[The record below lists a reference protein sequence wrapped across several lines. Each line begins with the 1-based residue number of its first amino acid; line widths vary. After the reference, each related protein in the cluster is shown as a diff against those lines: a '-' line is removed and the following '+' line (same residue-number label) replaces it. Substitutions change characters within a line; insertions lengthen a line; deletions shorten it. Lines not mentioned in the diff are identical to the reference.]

1 MSAWDVYEDRINSI
15 GSTRRGASLQREKR
29 VLNNKLQHNLSYQ
42 TVTVFDRDHG
52 YDITSAEMMAG
63 SFEQNVAIINSDNL
77 NEKYIF
83 SLPDE
88 DIRHGD
94 LICWMGNHWL
104 VTERDANT
112 TVYTRAKLLQ
122 CNYLLKWVSE
132 DHIVHEQWCVIED
145 GTKYLTG
152 EFEDRNFV
160 ATRGDSRI
168 AMTIAR
174 NDQTKLFNRLRR
186 FIIDDPESPNKLAYT
201 LSKPLK
207 LGWSFNNEGCYKFV
221 LQEINTTNND
231 NLELS
236 IPDYYLHFP
245 KDDEDNVDDDANSGD
260 NTSIGSDDTTPT
272 GKKVWL

>member
-29 VLNNKLQHNLSYQ
+29 VLNNRLQHNLSYQ
-42 TVTVFDRDHG
+42 TVTVFDKDHG
-52 YDITSAEMMAG
+52 YDITSPAMISG
-63 SFEQNVAIINSDNL
+63 SFQQNVAIINSDNL

-94 LICWMGNHWL
+94 LIEWMDNHWL

-112 TVYTRAKLLQ
+112 TVYTKAKLLQ

-152 EFEDRNFV
+152 EYEDRYFV
-160 ATRGDSRI
+160 TARGDSRI

-174 NDQTKLFNRLRR
+174 NAQTLLFNRKNR
-186 FIIDDPESPNKLAYT
+186 FIIDDPMSPTKLAYT

-221 LQEINTTNND
+221 LQEINTTNDD

-236 IPDYYLHFP
+236 IPDYYLHVP
-245 KDDEDNVDDDANSGD
+245 KDAGINTGDHDNES
-260 NTSIGSDDTTPT
+260 TGSDDAAPT
-272 GKKVWL
+272 GEKVWL